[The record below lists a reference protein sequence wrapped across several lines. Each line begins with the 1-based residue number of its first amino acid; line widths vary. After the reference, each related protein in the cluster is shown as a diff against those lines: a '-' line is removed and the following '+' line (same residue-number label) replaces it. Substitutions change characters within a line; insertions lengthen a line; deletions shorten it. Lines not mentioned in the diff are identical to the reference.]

1 MAYIN
6 KYIYIYIYIY
16 IYKSELK
23 RLNSDSGLIFL
34 SFDTMYLLESQ
45 IIYLNPE
52 K

>member
-1 MAYIN
+1 MPL
-6 KYIYIYIYIY
+6 YIYNGIY

-23 RLNSDSGLIFL
+23 KLNSDSGLIFL
-34 SFDTMYLLESQ
+34 SFDTMYLLELQ